1 MKKKIWVTVFTAM
14 LSGAVGLGL
23 FALSSCSDGAEA
35 AAVSDKFASFSSEEE
50 IYGYS
55 AASAATVIS
64 AMGSAEDSAA
74 QPGGS
79 VSLSQMGLS
88 ASSAVTDEETIDRL
102 NSYMLLAEGLLSD
115 GAYVFSTRETDS
127 SDGEAYSGYGYRTD
141 VTCPS
146 LGDDDIA
153 YTMYYSETVT
163 KSETKD
169 DQEEGESE
177 SKTETSLEGVLVI
190 DGADYPMEGNSE
202 SAEKTDSDGQ
212 ESEYEQELS
221 VRLGDDS
228 YLKVKLET
236 ESETDEG
243 ESEGKTEY
251 SYSLYEGGSLSERT
265 KLRYETDGDG
275 TEIKMTQYLAETGE
289 TAVFYLGRETEDG
302 EERIRIR
309 VGSKDS
315 SETYTVTVG
324 PDGNYVYTLKDGTAH
339 SRAR

>member
-1 MKKKIWVTVFTAM
+1 MKKKTATVFTAM
-14 LSGAVGLGL
+14 LSGAVGIGL

-35 AAVSDKFASFSSEEE
+35 PAVSDKFASFSSEEE

-64 AMGSAEDSAA
+64 AMEGAEGSAAL
-74 QPGGS
+74 PGGGS
-79 VSLSQMGLS
+79 VSLSQRGLS
-88 ASSAVTDEETIDRL
+88 ASSAVTDGETIDRL

-115 GAYVFSTRETDS
+115 GAYVISTRETDS
-127 SDGEAYSGYGYRTD
+127 SDGEAYSGYGFRTD

-146 LGDDDIA
+146 LSDDGTV

-163 KSETKD
+163 KSETKED
-169 DQEEGESE
+169 SEDGESE
-177 SKTETSLEGVLVI
+177 SKTETSIDGVLVI
-190 DGADYPMEGNSE
+190 GGADYPMEGNSE
-202 SAEKTDSDGQ
+202 SAEETDGDGQ

-228 YLKVKLET
+228 RLKVKLET
-236 ESETDEG
+236 ESETDGG

-265 KLRYETDGDG
+265 KLKYETDGDG

-289 TAVFYLGRETEDG
+289 TAIFYLGRETEDG
-302 EERIRIR
+302 EEQIKIR

-324 PDGNYVYTLKDGTAH
+324 SDGNYVYTLKDGTAYR
-339 SRAR
+339 RAR